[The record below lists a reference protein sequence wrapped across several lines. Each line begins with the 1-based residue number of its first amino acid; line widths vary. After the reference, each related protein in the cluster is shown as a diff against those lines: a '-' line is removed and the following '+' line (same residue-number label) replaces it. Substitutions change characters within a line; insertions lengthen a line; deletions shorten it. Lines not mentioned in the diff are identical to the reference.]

1 MFNALY
7 QPIRAYLD
15 ELFQSQ
21 IIRRLVKNSGYL
33 FSATGISA
41 ALSMVQ
47 GILTARLLG
56 VANYGLLGSI
66 MLFASVINKFASFRM
81 SELIIKYIGK
91 HNEERDFQLSAAV
104 FKAASLAEM
113 LASILA
119 YGLIWLLA
127 PLGAVYLAKDASLV
141 DWFRLYGVI
150 VLANLIA
157 ESSTGLLQI
166 FDRYRKIAVLGVVQ
180 SVVSLAFIS
189 LTYLLHG
196 GMQEI
201 LLAYIAGKVVS
212 ASGLTFLAWQE
223 ARRQWGARWW
233 RVPLGLLRPQAREL
247 AHFAVSTNI
256 SASLNLI
263 NKDSELLW
271 VSFFRTPLE
280 TGYYR
285 LALSLANLIQMPV
298 SPLPQA
304 TYPELSREVA
314 RKDWMSVSNVLR
326 QGSRMAGLY
335 SLAATLVLALGGAF
349 IIRFF
354 YGADYLPAYSALI
367 ILLVGFFAANLFYW
381 NRIALLAL
389 GRPDYPTR
397 VNLVLAAIKVAGIL
411 LLVPRFGYLAS
422 AALLAGYYIF
432 SVSLNAWKTRQILRQ
447 KGLNEPA

>member
-1 MFNALY
+1 MSPVLP
-7 QPIRAYLD
+7 QSIRATF
-15 ELFQSQ
+15 EKFFQSPV
-21 IIRRLVKNSGYL
+21 IRRLIKNSGYL

-41 ALSMVQ
+41 ALSMLQ

-66 MLFASVINKFASFRM
+66 MLFTSVINKFASFRM
-81 SELIIKYIGK
+81 AELIIKYIGK
-91 HNEERDFQLSAAV
+91 HSEERDNQQAAAV

-113 LASILA
+113 LVSIVA

-141 DWFRLYGVI
+141 DLFRYYGVI

-157 ESSTGLLQI
+157 ESATGLLQI
-166 FDRYRKIAVLGVVQ
+166 FDRYRKIASLNILQ
-180 SVVSLAFIS
+180 SIVSLLFIAIAFI
-189 LTYLLHG
+189 LKG
-196 GMQEI
+196 GMQEV

-212 ASGLTFLAWQE
+212 ASGLTWLALQE
-223 ARRQWGARWW
+223 ARRQWGVGWW
-233 RVPLGLLRPQAREL
+233 RTSLSSLRSQAREL

-256 SASLNLI
+256 SASLNLV

-271 VSFFRTPLE
+271 VSFFRTGVE

-314 RKDWMSVSNVLR
+314 RKDWRSVGYILR
-326 QGSRMAGLY
+326 QGSRMAGIY
-335 SLAATLVLALGGAF
+335 TLAASLVLVLGGGV
-349 IIRFF
+349 IIRYF
-354 YGADYLPAYSALI
+354 YGVDFLPAYPALV
-367 ILLVGFFAANLFYW
+367 ILMVGFFAANVFYW

-389 GRPDYPTR
+389 SRPDFPTK
-397 VNLVLAAIKVAGIL
+397 VNLALAILKVLGIL
-411 LLVPRFGYLAS
+411 LLVPKFGYLAN
-422 AALLAGYYIF
+422 AGLLAGYYIF
-432 SVSLNAWKTRQILRQ
+432 SVCINAWKTRQLLQQ
-447 KGLNEPA
+447 KAQPAAT

>member
-15 ELFQSQ
+15 KLFQSQ

-66 MLFASVINKFASFRM
+66 MLFTSVINKFASFRM

-91 HNEERDFQLSAAV
+91 HNEEGDLQRAAAV

-113 LASILA
+113 LASVLA

-127 PLGAVYLAKDASLV
+127 PFGAIYLAKDASLV
-141 DWFRLYGVI
+141 EWFRLYGVI

-166 FDRYRKIAVLGVVQ
+166 FDRYRKIAILGVVQ
-180 SVVSLAFIS
+180 SLVSLALIT
-189 LTYLLHG
+189 LAYLLHG

-212 ASGLTFLAWQE
+212 ASGLTFLAWLE
-223 ARRQWGARWW
+223 ARRQWGANWW
-233 RVPLGLLRPQAREL
+233 RVPLSLLRPQAREL

-256 SASLNLI
+256 SASLNLV

-314 RKDWMSVSNVLR
+314 RKDWPSVSHILR
-326 QGSRMAGLY
+326 QGSRVAGLY
-335 SLAATLVLALGGAF
+335 SLAATLVLALGGTF
-349 IIRFF
+349 IIQYF
-354 YGADYLPAYSALI
+354 YGADYLPAYPALI

-389 GRPDYPTR
+389 GHPDYPTR
-397 VNLVLAAIKVAGIL
+397 VNLVMAALKVAGIL

-447 KGLNEPA
+447 KGLNVPA

>member
-1 MFNALY
+1 MFAALF
-7 QPIRAYLD
+7 QSIRAYAD
-15 ELFQSQ
+15 KFTQNPV
-21 IIRRLVKNSGYL
+21 IRRLIKNSGYL

-41 ALSMVQ
+41 ALSMLQ

-56 VANYGLLGSI
+56 VASYGLLGSI
-66 MLFASVINKFASFRM
+66 MLFTSVINKFASFRM
-81 SELIIKYIGK
+81 AELIIKYIGK
-91 HNEERDFQLSAAV
+91 HSEERDNQRASAV

-113 LASILA
+113 LVSILA

-127 PLGAVYLAKDASLV
+127 PLGAVYLAKDASLT
-141 DWFRLYGVI
+141 DLFRLYGVI

-157 ESSTGLLQI
+157 ESATGLLQI
-166 FDRYRKIAVLGVVQ
+166 FDRYRKIASLNVLQ
-180 SVVSLAFIS
+180 SIVSLLFITIAYI
-189 LTYLLHG
+189 LKG
-196 GMQEI
+196 GMQEV

-212 ASGLTFLAWQE
+212 ASGLTWLAWQE
-223 ARRQWGARWW
+223 AHRQWGAGWW
-233 RVPLGLLRPQAREL
+233 HVSLSALRPQAREL

-256 SASLNLI
+256 SASLNLV

-285 LALSLANLIQMPV
+285 LALTLANLIQMPV

-314 RKDWMSVSNVLR
+314 RQDWRSVGYILR

-335 SLAATLVLALGGAF
+335 TLAASLVLILGGKW
-349 IIRFF
+349 IIDFF
-354 YGADYLPAYSALI
+354 YGVDYLPAYPALI
-367 ILLVGFFAANLFYW
+367 ILLVGFFAASLFYW

-389 GRPDYPTR
+389 SRPDFPTK
-397 VNLVLAAIKVAGIL
+397 VNLALAILKVAGIL
-411 LLVPRFGYLAS
+411 LLVPKFGYLAN

-432 SVSLNAWKTRQILRQ
+432 SVSINAWKTRQILRH
-447 KGLNEPA
+447 KALAASA

>member
-1 MFNALY
+1 MFRALY
-7 QPIRAYLD
+7 RPIQAYIGKIL
-15 ELFQSQ
+15 QNTM
-21 IIRRLVKNSGYL
+21 IRRLIKNSGYL

-41 ALSMVQ
+41 ALSMLQ

-66 MLFASVINKFASFRM
+66 MLFTSVINKFASFRM
-81 SELIIKYIGK
+81 AELVIKYIGQ
-91 HNEERDFQLSAAV
+91 HNEEKNNQQSAAI

-119 YGLIWLLA
+119 FSLIWLLA
-127 PLGAVYLAKDASLV
+127 PLGAVYLAKDASLT

-157 ESSTGLLQI
+157 ESATGLLQI
-166 FDRYRKIAVLGVVQ
+166 FDRYRKIAITGVLQ
-180 SVVSLAFIS
+180 SLVSLFFISIAFIFQ
-189 LTYLLHG
+189 G

-201 LLAYIAGKVVS
+201 LLSYIAGKIVS
-212 ASGLTFLAWQE
+212 AIGLTWLAWQE
-223 ARRQWGARWW
+223 ARRQWGTGWW
-233 RVPLGLLRPQAREL
+233 RVPLRVLRPQAREL

-256 SASLNLI
+256 SASLNLV

-285 LALSLANLIQMPV
+285 LALTLANLIQMPV

-314 RKDWMSVSNVLR
+314 RNNWPNVSYILR

-335 SLAATLVLALGGAF
+335 TLAASGGLILGGGLL
-349 IIRFF
+349 IRYF
-354 YGADYLPAYSALI
+354 YGPDYLPAYPALV
-367 ILLVGFFAANLFYW
+367 ILLIGFFAANTFYW
-381 NRIALLAL
+381 NRIALLSL
-389 GRPDYPTR
+389 GRPDYPTK
-397 VNLVLAAIKVAGIL
+397 VNLALAALKLLGIL
-411 LLVPRFGYLAS
+411 LLVPRYGYLANS
-422 AALLAGYYIF
+422 ALLAGYYIF
-432 SVSLNAWKTRQILRQ
+432 SVGLNALKTQQILRQ
-447 KGLNEPA
+447 KALAVSD

>member
-15 ELFQSQ
+15 KLFQSQ

-91 HNEERDFQLSAAV
+91 HNEERDLQQAAAV

-119 YGLIWLLA
+119 YALIWLLA

-166 FDRYRKIAVLGVVQ
+166 FDRYRNIAVLGVAQ
-180 SVVSLAFIS
+180 SLVSLAFIS

-223 ARRQWGARWW
+223 ARRQWGAGWW

-256 SASLNLI
+256 SASLNLV

-271 VSFFRTPLE
+271 VSFFRTPIE

-314 RKDWMSVSNVLR
+314 RKDWPSVSHILR

-335 SLAATLVLALGGAF
+335 SLAATLVLALGGTI

-354 YGADYLPAYSALI
+354 YGTDYLPAYPALI
-367 ILLVGFFAANLFYW
+367 ILLAGFFAANLFYW

-397 VNLVLAAIKVAGIL
+397 VNLVMAALKVAGIL

-447 KGLNEPA
+447 KGLKVPA

>member
-1 MFNALY
+1 MFSALY
-7 QPIRAYLD
+7 QPIRAYL
-15 ELFQSQ
+15 EKLFQSQ
-21 IIRRLVKNSGYL
+21 IIRRLVKNAGYL

-41 ALSMVQ
+41 ALSMAQ

-66 MLFASVINKFASFRM
+66 MLFTSVINKFASFRM
-81 SELIIKYIGK
+81 SELIIKYVGK
-91 HNEERDFQLSAAV
+91 HSEERDVQQSAAV
-104 FKAASLAEM
+104 FKAASLVEM

-119 YGLIWLLA
+119 YSLIWFLA
-127 PLGAVYLAKDASLV
+127 PLGAVYLAKDANLAN
-141 DWFRLYGVI
+141 WFRLYGVI

-166 FDRYRKIAVLGVVQ
+166 FDRYRKIAILGVLQ
-180 SVVSLAFIS
+180 SLVSLAFIT
-189 LTYLLHG
+189 LTYLLQG

-212 ASGLTFLAWQE
+212 AIGLTLLAWLE
-223 ARRQWGARWW
+223 AGRQWGAGWW
-233 RVPLGLLRPQAREL
+233 RVPLGLLRPQARDL

-256 SASLNLI
+256 SASLNLV

-314 RKDWMSVSNVLR
+314 RKDWSSVSHILR
-326 QGSRMAGLY
+326 QGSRLAGIY
-335 SLAATLVLALGGAF
+335 SLAATLVLALGGTI

-354 YGADYLPAYSALI
+354 YGVDFLPAYPALI

-389 GRPDYPTR
+389 DHPDYPTR
-397 VNLVLAAIKVAGIL
+397 VNLALAVIKVAGIL
-411 LLVPRFGYLAS
+411 LLVPTFGYIAN
-422 AALLAGYYIF
+422 AYLLAGYYIF

-447 KGLNEPA
+447 KTQDAPV

>member
-1 MFNALY
+1 MFSALY
-7 QPIRAYLD
+7 QPVRAYLAK
-15 ELFQSQ
+15 LIQSQ
-21 IIRRLVKNSGYL
+21 IIRRLIKNAGYL

-41 ALSMVQ
+41 ALSMIQ

-81 SELIIKYIGK
+81 SELIIKYVGK
-91 HNEERDFQLSAAV
+91 HSEERDTQKAAAV
-104 FKAASLAEM
+104 FKAAGLVEM
-113 LASILA
+113 LASIFA
-119 YGLIWLLA
+119 YALIWLLA
-127 PLGAVYLAKDASLV
+127 PFGAVYLAKDASLV

-150 VLANLIA
+150 VLANLIG

-166 FDRYRKIAVLGVVQ
+166 FDRYRKIATLGVVQ
-180 SVVSLAFIS
+180 SLVSLVLITITF
-189 LTYLLHG
+189 LFKG

-212 ASGLTFLAWQE
+212 ASGLTFLAWLE
-223 ARRQWGARWW
+223 ARQQWGAGWW

-247 AHFAVSTNI
+247 AHFAISTNV
-256 SASLNLI
+256 SASLNLV

-314 RKDWMSVSNVLR
+314 RQDWSSVSHILR
-326 QGSRMAGLY
+326 QGTRLAGIY
-335 SLAATLVLALGGAF
+335 SLAATLILALGGTL

-354 YGADYLPAYSALI
+354 YGVDYLPAYPALI
-367 ILLVGFFAANLFYW
+367 ILLFGFFAANLFYW

-389 GRPDYPTR
+389 GHPDYPTR
-397 VNLVLAAIKVAGIL
+397 VNLTLAVLKVAGIL
-411 LLVPRFGYLAS
+411 LLVPVFGYMANAS
-422 AALLAGYYIF
+422 LLAGYYIL
-432 SVSLNAWKTRQILRQ
+432 SVSLNAWKTRRILHQ
-447 KGLNEPA
+447 KGQNALS